1 MVNPISKSSNFFSV
15 SSLNYSKFSDI
26 DLSIMSSIREN
37 IVNLD
42 LSESKV
48 TDSVFFNLKYF
59 SNLTVLKLNNTN
71 ILGQNIDELSQL
83 KNLKRIYLVNTK
95 FDAKNIEK
103 IIQIKGLEKVYL
115 FQEDRIL
122 KAPLKLPNNYEEIL
136 EFGNY
141 SLNNS
146 MQNKKS

>member
-1 MVNPISKSSNFFSV
+1 MTLYNVH
-15 SSLNYSKFSDI
+15 
-26 DLSIMSSIREN
+26 
-37 IVNLD
+37 
-42 LSESKV
+42 
-48 TDSVFFNLKYF
+48 
-59 SNLTVLKLNNTN
+59 VLRV
-71 ILGQNIDELSQL
+71 GQNIDELSQL

-95 FDAKNIEK
+95 FDDQNIEK

-122 KAPLKLPNNYEEIL
+122 KAPLKLQNDYEEIL